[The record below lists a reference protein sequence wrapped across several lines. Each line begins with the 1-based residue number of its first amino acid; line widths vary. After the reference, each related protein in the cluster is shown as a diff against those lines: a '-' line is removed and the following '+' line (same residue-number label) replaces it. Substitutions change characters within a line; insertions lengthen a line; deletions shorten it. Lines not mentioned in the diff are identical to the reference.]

1 MAVLMAIQIVP
12 NRPSLLFQVLFEAS
26 AQEEIKIISL
36 TDVYEE
42 TREVVETLTTIV
54 EIEEGKEEVK
64 CKVEDDEKESTVMR
78 ALSQL
83 SQLMGE
89 IGEPKQ
95 ELIVTSLTQEKENIK
110 YDAQALFYNI
120 VIGVIMMV

>member
-1 MAVLMAIQIVP
+1 M
-12 NRPSLLFQVLFEAS
+12 
-26 AQEEIKIISL
+26 
-36 TDVYEE
+36 
-42 TREVVETLTTIV
+42 ETLTTIV

-64 CKVEDDEKESTVMR
+64 SEVEDDEKESTVMR

-95 ELIVTSLTQEKENIK
+95 EVIVTSLTREKENIK
-110 YDAQALFYNI
+110 YDA
-120 VIGVIMMV
+120 